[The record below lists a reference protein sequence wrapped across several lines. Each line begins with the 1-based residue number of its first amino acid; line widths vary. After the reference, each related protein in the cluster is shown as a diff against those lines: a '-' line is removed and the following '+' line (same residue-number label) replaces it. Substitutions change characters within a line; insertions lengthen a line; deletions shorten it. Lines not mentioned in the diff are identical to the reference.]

1 MEAPEEGVRGLKAHK
16 LTISNASNLI
26 AAGDLS
32 PVDLLETLL
41 KHIDRLEPKIDA
53 WVTIDREG
61 AMEAAERLESEAE
74 DGLTRGPL
82 HGVPVGVKDIFY
94 TKGLRTTM
102 GSPIYRDF
110 VPSQDAAAVGKL
122 REAGATIL
130 GKTETTEFALS
141 DPAPT
146 RNPWNTEHTPGG
158 SSSGSAAA
166 VSSGMCPTALG
177 TQTGGS
183 VIRPAS
189 FCGVV
194 GMKPTYDLISRK
206 GVYPLSWSLDHVGF
220 FTRTVEDA
228 ALMLGVLSE
237 VSEPQG
243 WKPSD
248 DITPLRLGLL
258 GGFFEEHAD
267 EDVWNGFLDSVE
279 GLRDAGAEVEEVQLP
294 PSFGVVHAAHR
305 MIMAS
310 EAASVHQD
318 SFRTRRG
325 DYRAG
330 IRGLVS
336 SGLLVPASAYIRAQ
350 RIRGRLIREAD
361 AALKSVDCLVTPS
374 APTPALL
381 GLDST
386 GDPAFNAPW
395 SLCGFPTVT
404 VPSGLTRGGLP
415 LGMQLIDGHFREAHL
430 LEIAHWCEA
439 VFGFGKAP
447 RDTV

>member
-1 MEAPEEGVRGLKAHK
+1 MEAPEGGMRAMEAHK
-16 LTISNASNLI
+16 LTMSKASSLISS
-26 AAGDLS
+26 GELS
-32 PVDLLETLL
+32 PVDLLEALL
-41 KHIDRLEPKIDA
+41 RCIDRLEPKIDA

-61 AMEAAERLESEAE
+61 AMEAADRLEAEAE
-74 DGLTRGPL
+74 TGFMRGPL
-82 HGVPVGVKDIFY
+82 HGIPLGVKDIFY
-94 TKGLRTTM
+94 TKGLKTTM

-110 VPSQDAAAVGKL
+110 VPAHDAAAVAKL
-122 REAGATIL
+122 REAGAIIL

-146 RNPWNTEHTPGG
+146 KNPWNTEHTPGG

-166 VSSGMCPTALG
+166 VSSGMCPSALG

-194 GMKPTYDLISRK
+194 GIKPTYDLISRK
-206 GVYPLSWSLDHVGF
+206 GVFPLSWSLDHVGF

-228 ALMLGVLSE
+228 ALMLGVFAK
-237 VSEPQG
+237 VGEPQG
-243 WKPSD
+243 WKSSD
-248 DITPLRLGLL
+248 DIAPLRLGLL

-267 EDVWNGFLDSVE
+267 EEVWTGFVDAVE
-279 GLRDAGAEVEEVQLP
+279 RLRDAGAEVTEIPLP

-305 MIMAS
+305 LIIAS

-318 SFRTRRG
+318 NFRTRR
-325 DYRAG
+325 DEYRVG

-336 SGLLVPASAYIRAQ
+336 SGLLVPASAYVRAQ
-350 RIRGRLIREAD
+350 RIRGRFVREAE
-361 AALKSVDCLVTPS
+361 AALRGVDCLVTPS
-374 APTPALL
+374 APTPALR
-381 GLDST
+381 GLEST

-404 VPSGLTRGGLP
+404 VPSGLTREGLP
-415 LGMQLIDGHFREAHL
+415 LGMQLIDGHFRETHL
-430 LEIAHWCEA
+430 LEIAYWCEI
-439 VFGFGKAP
+439 VLGFGKAP

>member
-1 MEAPEEGVRGLKAHK
+1 MEAHT
-16 LTISNASNLI
+16 LTISEASILI
-26 AAGDLS
+26 SRGKLS
-32 PVDLLETLL
+32 PVDLLYALL
-41 KHIDRLEPKIDA
+41 RRIDRLEPMIDA

-74 DGLTRGPL
+74 EGLIRGPL
-82 HGVPVGVKDIFY
+82 HGIPVGVKDIFY
-94 TKGLRTTM
+94 TNGLRTTM

-110 VPSQDAAAVGKL
+110 VPSQDATVVAEL
-122 REAGATIL
+122 REAGAIIL

-146 RNPWNTEHTPGG
+146 RNPWNAEHTPGG

-166 VSSGMCPTALG
+166 VSSGMCLSATG

-194 GMKPTYDLISRK
+194 GVKPTYDLISRR

-228 ALMLGVLSE
+228 ALMLGVFE
-237 VSEPQG
+237 KVGGTKG
-243 WKPSD
+243 WKSSD
-248 DITPLRLGLL
+248 DMAPPRLGLL
-258 GGFFEEHAD
+258 RGFFEEHAD
-267 EDVWNGFLDSVE
+267 DEVWNGFLDAVE
-279 GLRDAGAEVEEVQLP
+279 RLRGAGAKVAEVPLP
-294 PSFGVVHAAHR
+294 PSFGVVHSVHR
-305 MIMAS
+305 LILAS

-318 SFRTRRG
+318 NFRTRRSK
-325 DYRAG
+325 YRVG

-336 SGLLVPASAYIRAQ
+336 SGLLVPSSAYIRAQ
-350 RIRGRLIREAD
+350 RIRSRFIREAK
-361 AALKSVDCLVTPS
+361 ATLEGVDCFVSPS
-374 APTPALL
+374 APTPALR
-381 GLDST
+381 GLKST

-395 SLCGFPTVT
+395 SLGGFPTAT
-404 VPSGLTRGGLP
+404 VPSGLTRDGLP
-415 LGMQLIDGHFREAHL
+415 LGMQLVDAHFREAHL

-439 VFGFGKAP
+439 ALGFGKAP
-447 RDTV
+447 RDAV

>member
-1 MEAPEEGVRGLKAHK
+1 MRAIEAHA
-16 LTISNASNLI
+16 LTISEASSLI
-26 AAGDLS
+26 SRGKLS
-32 PVDLLETLL
+32 PVDLLEALL
-41 KHIDRLEPKIDA
+41 RRIDRLEPKIDA

-61 AMEAAERLESEAE
+61 AVEAAERLEAEAE
-74 DGLTRGPL
+74 DSLMRGPL
-82 HGVPVGVKDIFY
+82 HGIPVGVKDIFY

-102 GSPIYRDF
+102 GSPIYGDF
-110 VPSQDAAAVGKL
+110 VPSQDADVVAKL
-122 REAGATIL
+122 SEAGAIVL

-166 VSSGMCPTALG
+166 VSSGMCPSALG

-189 FCGVV
+189 FCGIV
-194 GMKPTYDLISRK
+194 GVKPTYDLISRR

-228 ALMLGVLSE
+228 ALMLGVFAN
-237 VSEPQG
+237 VGGTQG

-248 DITPLRLGLL
+248 DIAPPRLGLL

-267 EDVWNGFLDSVE
+267 DEVWSGFFDAVE
-279 GLRDAGAEVEEVQLP
+279 RLRGASAEVKEVPLP
-294 PSFGVVHAAHR
+294 PSFGVVHSAHR
-305 MIMAS
+305 LILAS

-318 SFRTRRG
+318 NFRARRG
-325 DYRAG
+325 EYRVG

-336 SGLLVPASAYIRAQ
+336 SGLLVPASAYIQAQ
-350 RIRGRLIREAD
+350 RIRVRFIRETD
-361 AALKSVDCLVTPS
+361 AALKSVDCLITPS
-374 APTPALL
+374 APTPALR
-381 GLDST
+381 GLEST

-395 SLCGFPTVT
+395 SLCGFPTAT
-404 VPSGLTRGGLP
+404 VPSGLTKGGLP
-415 LGMQLIDGHFREAHL
+415 LGMQLVDAHFREVHL
-430 LEIAHWCEA
+430 LRIARWCEA
-439 VFGFGKAP
+439 VLDFGKAP
-447 RDTV
+447 QDII

>member
-1 MEAPEEGVRGLKAHK
+1 MEAHEF
-16 LTISNASNLI
+16 TISEASSLI
-26 AAGDLS
+26 SSGGLS
-32 PVDLLETLL
+32 PVDLLETILRR
-41 KHIDRLEPKIDA
+41 IDRLEPKIDA

-74 DGLTRGPL
+74 DGLMRGPL
-82 HGVPVGVKDIFY
+82 HGIPVGVKDIFY
-94 TKGLRTTM
+94 TMGLRTTM
-102 GSPIYRDF
+102 GSPIYSDF
-110 VPSQDAAAVGKL
+110 VPAHDADAVAELK
-122 REAGATIL
+122 EAGAIIL

-141 DPAPT
+141 DPAST

-194 GMKPTYDLISRK
+194 GMKPTYELISRK
-206 GVYPLSWSLDHVGF
+206 GVYLLSWSLDHVGF

-237 VSEPQG
+237 VSGPQG

-248 DITPLRLGLL
+248 DVTPPRLGLL

-267 EDVWNGFLDSVE
+267 EEVRNGWVDAVE
-279 GLRDAGAEVEEVQLP
+279 RLRDAGAEVEEVQLP
-294 PSFGVVHAAHR
+294 PSFGVVHTAHR
-305 MIMAS
+305 LIMAS
-310 EAASVHQD
+310 EAASVHQEN
-318 SFRTRRG
+318 FRTKRG
-325 DYRAG
+325 EYRVG

-350 RIRGRLIREAD
+350 RIRGRFIREAVV
-361 AALKSVDCLVTPS
+361 ALKSVDCLITPS

-381 GLDST
+381 GLEST

-404 VPSGLTRGGLP
+404 IPTGLTRGGLP

-439 VFGFGKAP
+439 VLGFGKAP
-447 RDTV
+447 RDAF

>member
-1 MEAPEEGVRGLKAHK
+1 VEAPEGGVRAVEAHE
-16 LTISNASNLI
+16 LTISKASSLI
-26 AAGDLS
+26 SSGGLS
-32 PVDLLETLL
+32 PIDFLEALLRR
-41 KHIDRLEPKIDA
+41 IDRFEPKIDA

-74 DGLTRGPL
+74 DGLIRGPL
-82 HGVPVGVKDIFY
+82 HGIPVGVKDIFY

-102 GSPIYRDF
+102 GSPIYRGF
-110 VPSQDAAAVGKL
+110 VPSHDAAAVAKL
-122 REAGATIL
+122 REAGAIIL

-194 GMKPTYDLISRK
+194 GMKPTYDLVSRV
-206 GVYPLSWSLDHVGF
+206 GVFPLSWSLDHVGF

-228 ALMLGVLSE
+228 ALMLGMFVK
-237 VSEPQG
+237 VGEPQG
-243 WKPSD
+243 WKPSG
-248 DITPLRLGLL
+248 DIAPLRLGLL
-258 GGFFEEHAD
+258 RGFFEEHAD
-267 EDVWNGFLDSVE
+267 EKVWNGFVDAVE
-279 GLRDAGAEVEEVQLP
+279 RLRCAGAEVAEVPLP

-305 MIMAS
+305 LIMAS

-318 SFRTRRG
+318 NFRTRRD
-325 DYRAG
+325 DYRVG

-350 RIRGRLIREAD
+350 RIRGRFAREAE
-361 AALKSVDCLVTPS
+361 AALRGVDCLVTPS
-374 APTPALL
+374 APTPALR
-381 GLDST
+381 GLEST

-404 VPSGLTRGGLP
+404 VPSGLTRDGLP
-415 LGMQLIDGHFREAHL
+415 LGMQLIDAHFRETHL
-430 LEIAHWCEA
+430 LEIACWCEMA
-439 VFGFGKAP
+439 LSFGKAP

>member
-1 MEAPEEGVRGLKAHK
+1 VEAPEEGVRGLKAHK

-110 VPSQDAAAVGKL
+110 VPSHDADAVAKL
-122 REAGATIL
+122 REAGAIIL

-166 VSSGMCPTALG
+166 VSSGMCPSALG

-206 GVYPLSWSLDHVGF
+206 GVYPLSWSLDHIGF

-228 ALMLGVLSE
+228 ALMLGVFAK
-237 VSEPQG
+237 VGEPQG
-243 WKPSD
+243 LKPSG
-248 DITPLRLGLL
+248 DIAPPRLGLL
-258 GGFFEEHAD
+258 RGFFEEHAD
-267 EDVWNGFLDSVE
+267 EEVWNGFVDAVE
-279 GLRDAGAEVEEVQLP
+279 RLKDAGAEVAEIPLP
-294 PSFGVVHAAHR
+294 PSFGVVHVAHR
-305 MIMAS
+305 LIMAS

-318 SFRTRRG
+318 NFRTRR
-325 DYRAG
+325 DEYCVG

-336 SGLLVPASAYIRAQ
+336 SGLLVPASAYVRAQ
-350 RIRGRLIREAD
+350 RIRGRYIREAD

>member
-1 MEAPEEGVRGLKAHK
+1 MEAHT
-16 LTISNASNLI
+16 LTISEASSLI
-26 AAGDLS
+26 SSGELS
-32 PVDLLETLL
+32 PVDLLEILL
-41 KHIDRLEPKIDA
+41 RRIDLLEPKIDA
-53 WVTIDREG
+53 WVTIDGEG

-74 DGLTRGPL
+74 DGLIKGPL
-82 HGVPVGVKDIFY
+82 HGIPVGVKDIFY
-94 TKGLRTTM
+94 TRGLRTTM

-110 VPSQDAAAVGKL
+110 VPAYDAAAVAELK
-122 REAGATIL
+122 EAGVIIL

-166 VSSGMCPTALG
+166 VSSGMCPSALG

-194 GMKPTYDLISRK
+194 GLKPTYDLISRK

-228 ALMLGVLSE
+228 ALMFGVLSE
-237 VSEPQG
+237 VGEPQG
-243 WKPSD
+243 LKPSG
-248 DITPLRLGLL
+248 DIAPPRLGLL
-258 GGFFEEHAD
+258 GGFFEEYAD
-267 EDVWNGFLDSVE
+267 EEVWNGFVDTVE
-279 GLRDAGAEVEEVQLP
+279 RLKDAGSEVAEIPLP
-294 PSFGVVHAAHR
+294 PSFGVVQMAHR
-305 MIMAS
+305 LIMAS

-318 SFRTRRG
+318 NFRKRR
-325 DYRAG
+325 DEYSIG

-336 SGLLVPASAYIRAQ
+336 SGLLVPASSYVRAQ
-350 RIRGRLIREAD
+350 RIRGKFIREAD

-374 APTPALL
+374 APTPALR
-381 GLDST
+381 GIDST

-404 VPSGLTRGGLP
+404 IPSGLTRGGLP
-415 LGMQLIDGHFREAHL
+415 LGMQLIDGYFREAHL

-447 RDTV
+447 RDTI